1 MNKDLKK
8 VFLVLALYALSGGI
22 FYNFQELWM
31 RDNFLSVKTIG
42 SVYSL
47 CALLTISILF
57 MCSSLVKKERLKD
70 FTLGL
75 LFTNV
80 IVMLLLYLLNGL
92 GFSFIIK
99 FLIMIDYV
107 IDVEVYASIYPMI
120 AHIQKNDKVYAARG
134 IVYSALFYLGSL
146 ITIILINKTIIG
158 KITNNSFI
166 LIACIILFIAYLVL
180 KKVDLEKYI
189 AQEKD
194 DTLID
199 NRKFLK
205 SVFKDKVTRNYLIFN
220 LMGNISYYSINGML
234 LTLLMVGL
242 NKESSQASIFMLVI
256 SIISVL
262 LGIFV
267 LKKLTFKNNY
277 INLSIK
283 YLLRTTLYLLAFI
296 FNSNVFFIIAI
307 VYTKVLSD
315 SYSHISDAPYIN
327 RFKENEQFNFSNLAE
342 ECKYLGRSIGT
353 LICGMAVA
361 YSLRYNFLFAFI
373 FGLIAIIFAYYSLY
387 LRNKEKENK

>member
-267 LKKLTFKNNY
+267 LKKLTFKNN
-277 INLSIK
+277 
-283 YLLRTTLYLLAFI
+283 
-296 FNSNVFFIIAI
+296 
-307 VYTKVLSD
+307 
-315 SYSHISDAPYIN
+315 
-327 RFKENEQFNFSNLAE
+327 
-342 ECKYLGRSIGT
+342 
-353 LICGMAVA
+353 
-361 YSLRYNFLFAFI
+361 
-373 FGLIAIIFAYYSLY
+373 
-387 LRNKEKENK
+387 